1 MRFISPLRLRHRLLP
16 RTTLRS
22 RRLYRGRPGRR
33 PFAVE
38 LLEGRLLLA
47 VDWVSQGPGPAR
59 NGQVENIVD
68 KEVIGSI
75 HTVLAHPTN
84 PDVLYIG
91 ATNGGVWKT
100 QNARASS
107 PSWMPLTDS
116 MPSLSIGA
124 LEFDPTDASRQTLV
138 AGVGRYSSFY
148 QFGGSRSGVIRTTD
162 GGANWSVIDGGGVL
176 AGKNIS
182 GIVARGSTIVL
193 SVNTADSFAT
203 TNTGIFRSTNGGATF
218 TRISTGGG
226 TGLPAGWSFDLAADP
241 TNNSVLYTSIVT
253 SGSGNGVYKSTDTGA
268 TWMKISSAPIDA
280 LINTNVSNLEITVG
294 KQNNVF
300 IGIVQNGNPVG
311 FFRSGDGGSNWT
323 QMDAPKTNENGTDVG
338 LNPRGVKGP
347 APGAAPGEIAGGQGS
362 IHFAIIADPDNSNVV
377 YVGGDRQPTS
387 NGDKGS
393 FPNSIGANDYSGRLF
408 RGDATRAAGSQWVHL
423 THSNALGA
431 SGGGTA
437 SSSSPHA
444 DSRDMTFDA
453 AGNIIEV
460 DDGGVYRRTSP
471 KNNTG
476 DWFSLNG
483 NLRVTEMHD
492 VAYDPISNILMSG
505 NQDTGTTEQIVS
517 GGSAWRSVS
526 TADGGDVSVDSV
538 TLAASGQSI
547 RYSSFQNLGGF
558 RRRVVDAANT
568 VISTT
573 FPALT
578 VTGGG
583 AALAKQ
589 FKTPV
594 ELNAVTPSRMVIV
607 GSNSIYESSD
617 QGTTLVEIGPSMGP
631 KGSSF
636 DQDAVAVGGFRNG
649 VPNAE
654 ALYVGVGDKLRI
666 RTAAGGSLTQS
677 DPNPSS
683 SSTIRDVVMSALD
696 WGTAF
701 AIDDSRVYRTGDAG
715 GSWTDVTG
723 NLGALAGGFI
733 RSIEYIPGTVGAI
746 VVGGSLGVFRSLTN
760 ALGTW
765 TEVGTS
771 LPNVPVWDLRYDKT
785 DDLLVAGTL
794 GRGAWTVTQ
803 ASDLATDA
811 TISISD
817 VNVIE
822 GNSGTTAVIVT
833 VSLSAVAA
841 APVTVF
847 YNTADGTATL
857 ADEDYVAASGTLAF
871 AVGESQKTISL
882 QVRGDTRFEPNES
895 FIIRLSDPVGARL
908 AKGEASVTIA
918 NDDVLPALAISAAS
932 ALNNEGDSGSTSF
945 TFTVTRS
952 DSTAGASSAA
962 WAVTGSGANPSNAD
976 DFVGGALPSGT
987 VSFAT
992 GEVSKTITVAVR
1004 GDTVVETDENFT
1016 VTLSSPVNAKLAAAT
1031 TSGIIRND
1039 DYRSFISIT
1048 ANDAVRLEGN
1058 VGRMPFTF
1066 TITRTGSLVGDVSVP
1081 WAVTGSGS
1089 NRADRFDFIGNAL
1102 PKGTMRIAA
1111 GRRTATVTVN
1121 VLSDRVAEFDEE
1133 FTVTLDTP
1141 LGGVD
1146 SLHSGAF
1153 SAISTISND
1162 DPGTPRPAAPPA
1174 QSGAPASLAAGAGL
1188 ATARAAA
1195 AQAFSSLANTADSSG
1210 TSTGKRIGAAT
1221 IRA

>member
-1 MRFISPLRLRHRLLP
+1 M
-16 RTTLRS
+16 RS
-22 RRLYRGRPGRR
+22 RRLHRGRLGRR

-47 VDWVSQGPGPAR
+47 VDWVSQGPGPAQ
-59 NGQVENIVD
+59 NGQVENIAD
-68 KEVIGSI
+68 KQVIGSI
-75 HTVLAHPTN
+75 HAVLAHPAN

-100 QNARASS
+100 QNATASS
-107 PSWMPLTDS
+107 PSWTPLTDA

-124 LEFDPTDASRQTLV
+124 LAFDPTDASRQTLV

-148 QFGGSRSGVIRTTD
+148 RFGGSRSGVIRTTD
-162 GGANWSVIDGGGVL
+162 GGANWSVINGGGTLV
-176 AGKNIS
+176 GKNIS
-182 GIVARGSTIVL
+182 GIAARGSTIVV
-193 SVNTADSFAT
+193 SVNTADSFST
-203 TNTGIFRSTNGGATF
+203 TNTGIFRSTDGGATF
-218 TRISTGGG
+218 NHVSTGGT
-226 TGLPAGWSFDLAADP
+226 TGLPAGWSYDLAEDP
-241 TNNSVLYTSIVT
+241 TNNAVLYTSIVS
-253 SGSGNGVYKSTDTGA
+253 SGAGKGVFRSNDTGA
-268 TWMKISSAPIDA
+268 TWTKVSSAAIDA
-280 LINTNVSNLEITVG
+280 LITANVSNLEIAVG

-300 IGIVQNGNPVG
+300 IGIVQNGNPTG
-311 FFRSGDGGSNWT
+311 FFRSGDGGSTWT
-323 QMDAPKTNENGTDVG
+323 QMDTPKTNENGTDVG
-338 LNPRGVKGP
+338 LNPKGVKGP
-347 APGAAPGEIAGGQGS
+347 GPGATPEEIAGGQGS
-362 IHFAIIADPDNSNVV
+362 IHFSIVADPDNPNVV

-387 NGDKGS
+387 NGDMGS

-408 RGDATRAAGSQWVHL
+408 RGDATRAAGSQWAHL
-423 THSNALGA
+423 THSKALGA
-431 SGGGTA
+431 AGGGTA
-437 SSSSPHA
+437 KSSSPHA

-460 DDGGVYRRTSP
+460 DDGGIYRRTSP

-476 DWFSLNG
+476 DWFSVNG

-505 NQDTGTTEQIVS
+505 NQDTGTTEQIVA
-517 GGSAWRSVS
+517 GGAAWRSVS

-538 TLAASGQSI
+538 TLAASAQSI

-573 FPALT
+573 YPALT

-594 ELNAVTPSRMVIV
+594 KLNAVAPSRMVIV

-617 QGTTLVEIGPSMGP
+617 QGTTLVEIGPGMGP
-631 KGSSF
+631 NGAAS
-636 DQDAVAVGGFRNG
+636 DQDAVAAGGFKNG
-649 VPNAE
+649 VPNADV
-654 ALYVGVGDKLRI
+654 LYVGVGDKLRI

-677 DPNPSS
+677 DPNTSS
-683 SSTIRDVVMSALD
+683 SSPIRDVVMSALD

-701 AIDDSRVYRTGDAG
+701 VIDDSRVYRTGDAG

-723 NLGALAGGFI
+723 NLGALAGSFI

-760 ALGTW
+760 ALGAW

-771 LPNVPVWDLRYDKT
+771 LPNVPVWDLCYDKT
-785 DDLLVAGTL
+785 DDVLVAGTL
-794 GRGAWTVTQ
+794 GRGAWTVSQ
-803 ASDLATDA
+803 ASDLATDTA
-811 TISISD
+811 ISISN
-817 VNVIE
+817 VTVIE
-822 GNSGTTAVIVT
+822 GNSGTTAATVT
-833 VSLSAVAA
+833 VSLSAAAA
-841 APVTVF
+841 APISVF
-847 YNTADGTATL
+847 YTTVDGTATL

-882 QVRGDTRFEPNES
+882 QVRGDARFESDES
-895 FIIRLSDPVGARL
+895 FIVRLSNPVGAL
-908 AKGEASVTIA
+908 LTKAEASVTIT
-918 NDDVLPALAISAAS
+918 NDDLLPALAISAAS

-962 WAVTGSGANPSNAD
+962 WAVIGSGANPSNAD
-976 DFVGGALPSGT
+976 DFVGGVLPNGT
-987 VSFAT
+987 VSFAS

-1004 GDTVVETDENFT
+1004 GDTVIEADENFT
-1016 VTLSSPVNAKLAAAT
+1016 VTLSSPVNARLAAAT
-1031 TSGIIRND
+1031 ASGIIRND
-1039 DYRSFISIT
+1039 DYRSFFSIA
-1048 ANDAVRLEGN
+1048 ANDAVRLEGD
-1058 VGRMPFTF
+1058 VGRVPFTF

-1133 FTVTLDTP
+1133 FTVTLGAP

-1146 SLHSGAF
+1146 SLLSGAF
-1153 SAISTISND
+1153 AAISTISND
-1162 DPGTPRPAAPPA
+1162 DPGTPRPAAVTTA
-1174 QSGAPASLAAGAGL
+1174 QGRPIAGIAAVDGL
-1188 ATARAAA
+1188 VTNQAIM
-1195 AQAFSSLANTADSSG
+1195 AQAFSSLANPAGSSS
-1210 TSTGKRIGAAT
+1210 TSIGKRIGAAT